1 MPSPPAM
8 TAHAELESA
17 PSADRSNSKPKV
29 AIEDQAHVPLG
40 QTLKTL
46 RGRSKLTLQQLSA
59 LTAISVSTLS
69 KIENG
74 QLSPTYEKI
83 AALARGLSVS
93 VSELFGTPE
102 KPSPLGRRS
111 VTLAGEGVV
120 HETAQYRYEVLNAD
134 LADKQFVPLRTT
146 IKARSVHDFGSLF
159 RHGGEE
165 FIYVLEG
172 QLVLHTDFYAPLTL
186 SVGDS
191 CYFDSAMGHACISA
205 GEHDAKVLWV
215 CSSVTLDT

>member
-1 MPSPPAM
+1 MA
-8 TAHAELESA
+8 AHAETESA
-17 PSADRSNSKPKV
+17 PSVDRSNRDTTD
-29 AIEDQAHVPLG
+29 AEQLHVPLG
-40 QTLKTL
+40 QTLRTL
-46 RGRSKLTLQQLSA
+46 RAQAKLTLQQLSGQ
-59 LTAISVSTLS
+59 TGISVSTLS

-83 AALARGLSVS
+83 AALARGLSVN
-93 VSELFGTPE
+93 VSELFGSPE
-102 KPSPLGRRS
+102 KPAPLGRRS
-111 VTLAGEGVV
+111 LTRAGQGVV
-120 HETAQYRYEVLNAD
+120 HETAQYRYEVLNSD

-146 IKARSVHDFGSLF
+146 IKARSVRDFGNLF

-172 QLVLHTDFYAPLTL
+172 QVVLHTDFYAPVTL

-205 GEHDAKVLWV
+205 GDEDAKVLWV